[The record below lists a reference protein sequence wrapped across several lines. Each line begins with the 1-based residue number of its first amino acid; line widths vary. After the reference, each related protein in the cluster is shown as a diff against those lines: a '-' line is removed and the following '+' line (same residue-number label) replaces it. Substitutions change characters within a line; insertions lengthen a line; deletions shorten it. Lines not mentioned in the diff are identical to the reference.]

1 MISSLQKLFFSQM
14 ADSEEASS
22 DVKSPRD
29 VYRLYKPGTKSILK
43 NSNSARKV
51 KVEKKSDTQRPS
63 AQSPLSSVPAVSIAI
78 KVFL

>member
-1 MISSLQKLFFSQM
+1 M

-51 KVEKKSDTQRPS
+51 KVKKSDTQRPS
-63 AQSPLSSVPAVSIAI
+63 AQSPLSSVQAVSIAI

>member
-1 MISSLQKLFFSQM
+1 M

-51 KVEKKSDTQRPS
+51 KVKKSDTQQPS
-63 AQSPLSSVPAVSIAI
+63 VQSPLSSVPAVSIVI